1 MMDDPYLRVTKEDF
15 STQAGVAAARFQIL
29 EQVLKVYLSLC
40 FDIIRKQ
47 IPGFHFEYRDK
58 DIANL
63 PLGRL
68 NHMFIKYN
76 SNTELHKELTALRDK
91 RNYIA
96 HRVYMAF
103 MGNTNP
109 DADLVVAEIKKIQTI
124 SNETDHVAEQVL
136 AERDKI
142 NKQFRKT

>member
-1 MMDDPYLRVTKEDF
+1 MDEDPYLKSCKEDF
-15 STQAGVAAARFQIL
+15 STQAGVAAARFQLL

-47 IPGFHFEYRDK
+47 IPAFHFEYRDK

-76 SNTELHKELTALRDK
+76 SNTELHKKLTALRDK

-103 MGNTNP
+103 MGITNP
-109 DADLVVAEIKKIQTI
+109 DTDLIEAEIQKIQTI

-136 AERDKI
+136 AEIDKL
-142 NKQFRKT
+142 NKQFRNT